1 VWTDRRLGVER
12 APGITAFESFGVGVA
27 EFGSVCEGVWMCVQF
42 KFPCRL
48 SVRWPAS
55 AMLGGVARVRPQ

>member
-27 EFGSVCEGVWMCVQF
+27 EFGSVCEGVWMCCAV
-42 KFPCRL
+42 
-48 SVRWPAS
+48 
-55 AMLGGVARVRPQ
+55 